1 MTVQINETTM
11 SAHTGTT
18 RYEPY
23 GFCANALQLLASGG
37 IRLHNF
43 FSHRPVKKKG
53 VTIWDLLKQHLA
65 PQAVHL
71 QISGK
76 NFSTV
81 MPSTMTFWQ

>member
-23 GFCANALQLLASGG
+23 GFCANALLLLASGG

-43 FSHRPVKKKG
+43 SSH
-53 VTIWDLLKQHLA
+53 
-65 PQAVHL
+65 
-71 QISGK
+71 
-76 NFSTV
+76 
-81 MPSTMTFWQ
+81 